1 MINSDKK
8 IQGQIE
14 SIKKEFYREKKR
26 IRENFFKN
34 NNGIKNSNKKYDL
47 IDSIGKPA
55 QCLILLKRSSST
67 AAINLPSINMHAE
80 ESA

>member
-14 SIKKEFYREKKR
+14 SIKKEFYREKKK

-34 NNGIKNSNKKYDL
+34 NNGIKNSNKKT
-47 IDSIGKPA
+47 I
-55 QCLILLKRSSST
+55 T
-67 AAINLPSINMHAE
+67 NL
-80 ESA
+80 